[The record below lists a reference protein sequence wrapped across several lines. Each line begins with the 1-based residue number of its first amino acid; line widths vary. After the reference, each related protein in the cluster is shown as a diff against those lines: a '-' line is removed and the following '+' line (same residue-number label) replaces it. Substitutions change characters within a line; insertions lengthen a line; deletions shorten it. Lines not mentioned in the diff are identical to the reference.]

1 MSLISVPATVQGIKT
16 MGNRSLR
23 ITVDSQENLSD
34 ESLASV
40 ASLHEKYGHWCFAVE
55 QVISPDDLLKLP
67 PLTAREE
74 DEKSP
79 AVRLRNCLYRLWEQQ
94 GKKGEFEVFYHA
106 KMSTFIE
113 AVKERLT

>member
-1 MSLISVPATVQGIKT
+1 MSLISIPATVQGIKT

-40 ASLHEKYGHWCFAVE
+40 ASLHEKYGWWCFAVE
-55 QVISPDDLLKLP
+55 KTVEPEDVLKLP
-67 PLTAREE
+67 PLVSRPE

-79 AVRLRNCLYRLWEQQ
+79 AVRLRNALYVWFEQQ
-94 GKKGEFEVFYHA
+94 GKNEDFELFYRKHMDRIIA
-106 KMSTFIE
+106 S
-113 AVKERLT
+113 VKEKLV